1 MKGLS
6 TSPRYAQL
14 RSRRRSLGR
23 SPLIQCASVLVSL
36 DIEKVEPLADGT
48 PFGEAGAYERVIAV
62 ARAEV
67 DPAAPGNRGI
77 TLIDKAPRNA
87 AGKVE
92 YATSVFIL
100 RPKDSS
106 RGNGRI
112 LYEVNNRGRKM
123 LFGNI
128 ADGPQGVNDPKTLAD
143 LGNAFPLRRGYTI
156 VWSGWDPDA
165 PRANMGLALTAPI
178 ATNNG
183 HPIVQTVREEWVS
196 GTRIGVLE
204 AFKLSHEAATLEQP
218 RARLTVRERADDE
231 PRELPLNQWSFI
243 DARSIRLRDGAKA
256 QPGFLYEFHY
266 EAKNP
271 KVQGL
276 GFAATRDV
284 VSWLR
289 HSPDAVKATGRPMT
303 HALAIGF
310 SQAGRYLRN
319 HISEGFNRDEQGR
332 RVFDGIHSHIAGVG
346 RVFFNTPFAQP
357 ARTNTQHEDHGFP
370 ENEFPFSTATQSD
383 PLTGKT
389 GSLFRGDGSDPLLI
403 ETNTST
409 EYWQKGASLL
419 HTDPLG
425 TRDIALPENSRVYMV
440 AGTQHGGRAG
450 ATIDPGPNRNPRN
463 PHNPMP
469 AIRALLVALDEWV
482 VSGKAP
488 PPSRVPTLAAG
499 TLVAADKTGFP
510 AVPGAA
516 IVRTTN
522 TVSPPGDWVKPV
534 AGDKVYRT
542 LVSKVDAD
550 GNEVAGIRLPDI
562 AVPLATY
569 TGWNEYKPPYPK
581 GEIADR
587 DGSCLPLP
595 VDKAARE
602 ASGDPRPS
610 IAERYKDGADYL
622 AKVQAVVME
631 LMADRL
637 LLAEDAERYLDRAR
651 KEPRVAP

>member
-1 MKGLS
+1 MLLS
-6 TSPRYAQL
+6 L
-14 RSRRRSLGR
+14 E
-23 SPLIQCASVLVSL
+23 
-36 DIEKVEPLADGT
+36 IEKVEPLADGAA
-48 PFGEAGAYERVIAV
+48 FGEAGAYERVIAV
-62 ARAEV
+62 ARGEV
-67 DPAAPGNRGI
+67 DLSTPANSGI
-77 TLIDKAPRNA
+77 ALIDKAPRNA

-100 RPKDSS
+100 RPRDPT

-128 ADGPQGVNDPKTLAD
+128 ADGPQGVNDPKALAD
-143 LGNAFPLRRGYTI
+143 LGNAFPLRLGYTI

-165 PRANMGLALTAPI
+165 PRANMGLALTAPV

-183 HPIVQTVREEWVS
+183 QPIARTVREEWVS
-196 GTRIGVLE
+196 GTRVGVLE

-231 PRELPLNQWSFI
+231 PRELPLNQWSFV
-243 DARSIRLRDGAKA
+243 DARSIRLREGTQAR
-256 QPGFLYEFHY
+256 PGFLYEFHY

-289 HSPDAVKATGRPMT
+289 HSPEAVKATGRPMT

-346 RVFFNTPFAQP
+346 RVFFNAPFAQP

-370 ENEFPFSTATQSD
+370 ENEFPFSTATLSD
-383 PLTGKT
+383 PLTGRS

-419 HTDPLG
+419 HTDALG
-425 TRDIALPENSRVYMV
+425 TTDVTLPENSRVYMI

-450 ATIDPGPNRNPRN
+450 ATTDPGPNLNPRN

-469 AIRALLVALDEWV
+469 AVRALLVALDEWV
-482 VSGKAP
+482 VSGTAP
-488 PPSRVPTLAAG
+488 PPSRVPTLASG
-499 TLVAADKTGFP
+499 TLVEADKTGFP

-522 TVSPPGDWVKPV
+522 AVAPPGDWVNPV
-534 AGDKVYRT
+534 APDKAYRT

-550 GNEVAGIRLPDI
+550 GNEVAGICLPDI

-569 TGWNEYKPPYPK
+569 TGWNEYKPPYPA

-595 VDKAARE
+595 VDRAARE

-610 IAERYKDGADYL
+610 IAERYRSGADYV
-622 AKVQAVVME
+622 ARVQAVVTQ
-631 LMADRL
+631 LMSDRL
-637 LLAEDAERYLDRAR
+637 LLAEDGERYLDRAR

>member
-1 MKGLS
+1 MLLS
-6 TSPRYAQL
+6 FE
-14 RSRRRSLGR
+14 
-23 SPLIQCASVLVSL
+23 
-36 DIEKVEPLADGT
+36 IEKIEPLADGAL
-48 PFGEAGAYERVIAV
+48 FGEVGAYERVIAV
-62 ARAEV
+62 AKGEV
-67 DPAAPGNRGI
+67 DPTLPANSGI
-77 TLIDKAPRNA
+77 ALIDKAPRNA

-100 RPKDSS
+100 RPKDPA

-128 ADGPQGVNDPKTLAD
+128 ADGPQGVNDPRTLAD
-143 LGNAFPLRRGYTI
+143 LGNAFPLRLGYTI

-165 PRANMGLALTAPI
+165 PRANMGLALTAPV

-183 HPIVQTVREEWVS
+183 QPIVQTVREEWVS

-231 PRELPLNQWSFI
+231 PRELPLNQWSFV
-243 DARSIRLRDGAKA
+243 DARSIRLREGTQAK
-256 QPGFLYEFHY
+256 PGFLYEFHY

-289 HSPDAVKATGRPMT
+289 HSPEAAKATGRAMT

-319 HISEGFNRDEQGR
+319 HVSEGFNRDEQGR

-346 RVFFNTPFAQP
+346 RVFYNTPFAQP

-370 ENEFPFSTATQSD
+370 ENEFPFSTATLND
-383 PLTGKT
+383 PLTGKS
-389 GSLFRGDGSDPLLI
+389 GSLFKGDGSDPLLI

-425 TRDIALPENSRVYMV
+425 TKDIALPENSRVYMI
-440 AGTQHGGRAG
+440 AGTQHGGRNG
-450 ATIDPGPNRNPRN
+450 ATTDPGPNLNPRN

-488 PPSRVPTLAAG
+488 PPSRVPTLTAG
-499 TLVAADKTGFP
+499 TLVAPDKTGFP
-510 AVPGAA
+510 PVPGAA

-522 TVSPPGDWVKPV
+522 VVSPPGDWVKPV
-534 AGDKVYRT
+534 PSDKAYRT

-550 GNEVAGIRLPDI
+550 GNEAAGVRLPDI

-569 TGWNEYKPPYPK
+569 TGWNEYKPPYPA

-602 ASGDPRPS
+602 ATGDPRPS

-622 AKVQAVVME
+622 AKVQAVVTQ

>member
-1 MKGLS
+1 M
-6 TSPRYAQL
+6 
-14 RSRRRSLGR
+14 
-23 SPLIQCASVLVSL
+23 LVSF
-36 DIEKVEPLADGT
+36 DIEKVEPLADGA
-48 PFGEAGAYERVIAV
+48 PFGEVGAYERVIAV
-62 ARAEV
+62 AKGEV
-67 DPAAPGNRGI
+67 DPALPANSGI
-77 TLIDKAPRNA
+77 ALIDKAPRNA
-87 AGKVE
+87 AGRVE

-100 RPKDSS
+100 RPKDST

-128 ADGPQGVNDPKTLAD
+128 ADGPQGVNDPKTVAD

-165 PRANMGLALTAPI
+165 PRANMGLALTAPV
-178 ATNNG
+178 ATDNG
-183 HPIVQTVREEWVS
+183 QPIVQTVREEWVS
-196 GTRIGVLE
+196 GTRLGVLE
-204 AFKLSHEAATLEQP
+204 AFKLSHEAATVEQP

-231 PRELPLNQWSFI
+231 PRELPLNQWSFV
-243 DARSIRLRDGAKA
+243 DARSIKLRDGTKA

-289 HSPDAVKATGRPMT
+289 HSPDAVNATGGPIT

-319 HISEGFNRDEQGR
+319 HVSEGFNRDEQGR

-370 ENEFPFSTATQSD
+370 ENEFPFSTATLSD
-383 PLTGKT
+383 PLTGKS
-389 GSLFRGDGSDPLLI
+389 GSLFRGDDSDPLLI

-425 TRDIALPENSRVYMV
+425 TKDVTLPANSRVYMI

-450 ATIDPGPNRNPRN
+450 ATTDPGPNLNPRN

-482 VSGKAP
+482 VSGKEP
-488 PPSRVPTLAAG
+488 PPSRVPTLSAG
-499 TLVAADKTGFP
+499 TLVEPGKTGFP

-522 TVSPPGDWVKPV
+522 QVAPPVDWVKPV
-534 AGDKVYRT
+534 PSDKAYRT

-550 GNEVAGIRLPDI
+550 GNEAAGVRLPDI

-569 TGWNEYKPPYPK
+569 TGWNEYKPPYPA

-587 DGSCLPLP
+587 DGSCLPLA

-610 IAERYKDGADYL
+610 IAERYRSGADYVG
-622 AKVQAVVME
+622 KVQTVVTE

-637 LLAEDAERYLDRAR
+637 LLTEDAERYLDRAR
-651 KEPRVAP
+651 REPRVAP

>member
-1 MKGLS
+1 MLLS
-6 TSPRYAQL
+6 FS
-14 RSRRRSLGR
+14 
-23 SPLIQCASVLVSL
+23 IQA
-36 DIEKVEPLADGT
+36 VEPLAEGAA
-48 PFGEAGAYERVIAV
+48 FGQAGAYERVIAT
-62 ARAEV
+62 ARGEV
-67 DPAAPGNRGI
+67 DPADPANKGI
-77 TLIDKAPRNA
+77 ALIDKAPRNA
-87 AGKVE
+87 RGKVE
-92 YATSVFIL
+92 YATDVFIL
-100 RPKDSS
+100 RPKDFSK
-106 RGNGRI
+106 GNGRI

-143 LGNAFPLRRGYTI
+143 LGNGFPLRLGYTI

-165 PRANMGLALTAPI
+165 PRANMGLALTAPV
-178 ATNNG
+178 ATDNG
-183 HPIVQTVREEWVS
+183 QPIVQTVREEFVS
-196 GTRIGVLE
+196 GTRVGILE
-204 AFKLSHEAATLEQP
+204 VFKLSYEAATLEQP
-218 RARLTVRERADDE
+218 RARLTVRERAADE

-243 DARSIRLRDGAKA
+243 DGRSIKLRDGTKPK
-256 QPGFLYEFHY
+256 PGYLYEFHY

-271 KVQGL
+271 KVQAL

-289 HSPDAVKATGRPMT
+289 HDPDAVQATGRKIT

-319 HISEGFNRDEQGR
+319 HISEGFNRDEKGR
-332 RVFDGIHSHIAGVG
+332 RVFDGIHSHIAGIG

-357 ARTNTQHEDHGFP
+357 ARTGTQHEDHDFP
-370 ENEFPFSTATQSD
+370 ENAFPFSTATLSD

-419 HTDPLG
+419 HTDPQG
-425 TRDIALPENSRVYMV
+425 TQDIALPANARVYMI

-450 ATIDPGPNRNPRN
+450 ATTDSGPNINPRN

-469 AIRALLVALDEWV
+469 AVRALLVALDNWV
-482 VSGKAP
+482 VSGNAP
-488 PPSRVPTLAAG
+488 PPSRVPTLADG
-499 TLVAADKTGFP
+499 TLVDADKAGFP

-522 TVSPPGDWVKPV
+522 RIAPPGDWVHPKP
-534 AGDKVYRT
+534 ADRAYRT
-542 LVSKVDAD
+542 MVCKVDAD
-550 GNEVAGIRLPDI
+550 GNEAGGIRLPDI

-569 TGWNEYKPPYPK
+569 TGWNEYRPPYPA

-587 DGSCLPLP
+587 DGSCLPFP
-595 VDKAARE
+595 IDKTARE
-602 ASGDPRPS
+602 ASGDPRLS
-610 IAERYKDGADYL
+610 VAERYGSGADYV
-622 AKVQAVVME
+622 ARVQAVVAA
-631 LMADRL
+631 LLADRL
-637 LLAEDAERYLDRAR
+637 ILPEDAETYIERAR
-651 KEPRVAP
+651 REPRVAP

>member
-1 MKGLS
+1 MLF
-6 TSPRYAQL
+6 
-14 RSRRRSLGR
+14 SLE
-23 SPLIQCASVLVSL
+23 
-36 DIEKVEPLADGT
+36 IETVETLADGAA
-48 PFGEAGAYERVIAV
+48 FGEAGAYERVIAV
-62 ARAEV
+62 AKGEV
-67 DPAAPGNRGI
+67 DPALPANSGI
-77 TLIDKAPRNA
+77 ALIDKAPRNA

-100 RPKDSS
+100 RPKNPAH
-106 RGNGRI
+106 GNGRI

-128 ADGPQGVNDPKTLAD
+128 ADGPQGVNDPKALAD
-143 LGNAFPLRRGYTI
+143 LGNAFPLRLGYTI

-165 PRANMGLALTAPI
+165 PRTNMGLALTAPV
-178 ATNNG
+178 ATGNG
-183 HPIVQTVREEWVS
+183 QPIVQTIREEWVS
-196 GTRIGVLE
+196 GTRLGVLE
-204 AFKLSHEAATLEQP
+204 TFKLSHEAATLEQP
-218 RARLTVRERADDE
+218 RARLTVRERAGDE
-231 PRELPLNQWSFI
+231 PRELPLNQWSFV
-243 DARSIRLRDGAKA
+243 DSRSIRLREGTKPK
-256 QPGFLYEFHY
+256 PGFLYEFHY

-289 HSPDAVKATGRPMT
+289 HSPEAVKATGRPMT

-319 HISEGFNRDEQGR
+319 HIAEGFNRDEQGR
-332 RVFDGIHSHIAGVG
+332 RVFDGILSHIAGVG

-370 ENEFPFSTATQSD
+370 ENEFPFSTATLSD
-383 PLTGKT
+383 PLTGGS

-425 TRDIALPENSRVYMV
+425 TQDMTLPENSRVYMI

-450 ATIDPGPNRNPRN
+450 ATTDPGPNINPRN

-469 AIRALLVALDEWV
+469 AVRALLVALDAWV

-488 PPSRVPTLAAG
+488 PPSRVPTLAEG
-499 TLVAADKTGFP
+499 TLVEPGKTGFP

-516 IVRTTN
+516 VVRTTN
-522 TVSPPGDWVKPV
+522 VVTPPGDWVKPV
-534 AGDKVYRT
+534 PPARAYRT
-542 LVSKVDAD
+542 LVCKVDAD

-569 TGWNEYKPPYPK
+569 TGWNEYKPPYPA

-595 VDKAARE
+595 IDRVARE
-602 ASGDPRPS
+602 ASGDPRLS
-610 IAERYKDGADYL
+610 IAERYRSGPDYV
-622 AKVQAVVME
+622 ARVQEVVTQ

-637 LLAEDAERYLDRAR
+637 LLAEDGERYLDRAR

>member
-1 MKGLS
+1 MLLS
-6 TSPRYAQL
+6 L
-14 RSRRRSLGR
+14 E
-23 SPLIQCASVLVSL
+23 
-36 DIEKVEPLADGT
+36 IEKVEPLADGAA
-48 PFGEAGAYERVIAV
+48 FGEVGAYERIIAV
-62 ARAEV
+62 AKGEV
-67 DPAAPGNRGI
+67 DPTAPANGGI
-77 TLIDKAPRNA
+77 ALIDKAPRNA

-100 RPKDSS
+100 RPKDPA

-143 LGNAFPLRRGYTI
+143 LGSAFPLRLGYTL

-165 PRANMGLALTAPI
+165 PRANMGLALTAPV

-183 HPIVQTVREEWVS
+183 QPIVQTVREEWVS
-196 GTRIGVLE
+196 GTRVGLLE
-204 AFKLSHEAATLEQP
+204 TFKLSHEAATLEQP
-218 RARLTVRERADDE
+218 RAHLTVRERADDE
-231 PRELPLNQWSFI
+231 PRELPLNQWSFV
-243 DARSIRLRDGAKA
+243 DARSIRLREGTQAK
-256 QPGFLYEFHY
+256 PGFLYEFHY

-289 HSPDAVKATGRPMT
+289 YSPDAVKATGGPIT

-370 ENEFPFSTATQSD
+370 ENEFPFATAMLSD
-383 PLTGKT
+383 PLTGRS
-389 GSLFRGDGSDPLLI
+389 GSLFREDGSDPLLI

-425 TRDIALPENSRVYMV
+425 TVDVTLPENSRVYMI

-450 ATIDPGPNRNPRN
+450 ATTDPGPNINPRN

-499 TLVAADKTGFP
+499 TLVEPDKTGFP

-522 TVSPPGDWVKPV
+522 VVAPAGDWVKPV
-534 AGDKVYRT
+534 TPDKTYRT
-542 LVSKVDAD
+542 LVSKVGAD

-569 TGWNEYKPPYPK
+569 TGWNEYKPPYPA

-595 VDKAARE
+595 LDKAARE
-602 ASGDPRPS
+602 AAGDPRPS
-610 IAERYKDGADYL
+610 IAERYRSGADYV
-622 AKVQAVVME
+622 ARVQTVVTQ
-631 LMADRL
+631 LMAERL
-637 LLAEDAERYLDRAR
+637 LLAEDAERYLERAR